1 MSSNSTTSQA
11 FQAFY
16 LQHATAE
23 LAEDLD
29 QLRTSADFVL
39 PGQEGANASNAGS
52 KNGITDTDNS
62 LQVLIGALR
71 QGTAMFSAEDQ
82 ARVVGSSTATVAAN
96 GNNNN
101 NQGSDA
107 GRESG

>member
-1 MSSNSTTSQA
+1 MSSNSTSQA

-39 PGQEGANASNAGS
+39 PGQVGANANAGS
-52 KNGITDTDNS
+52 KNGVTDTDNS

-82 ARVVGSSTATVAAN
+82 ARVVGGSAPAAN
-96 GNNNN
+96 GNKD
-101 NQGSDA
+101 GDA
-107 GRESG
+107 SSESG

>member
-1 MSSNSTTSQA
+1 MSSNATSQA

-39 PGQEGANASNAGS
+39 PGQEGASA
-52 KNGITDTDNS
+52 KNGVTDTDNS

-82 ARVVGSSTATVAAN
+82 ARVVGGSAAATN
-96 GNNNN
+96 SNKD
-101 NQGSDA
+101 GSDA
-107 GRESG
+107 SSESG

>member
-1 MSSNSTTSQA
+1 MSSDSTNQA

-39 PGQEGANASNAGS
+39 PGQENGGAGDAGVS
-52 KNGITDTDNS
+52 GGKAGGKSGVTDSDNS
-62 LQVLIGALR
+62 LQLLIGALR

-82 ARVVGSSTATVAAN
+82 ARVVGGKAS
-96 GNNNN
+96 
-101 NQGSDA
+101 
-107 GRESG
+107 ESG

>member
-1 MSSNSTTSQA
+1 MSSDSSATNQA

-39 PGQEGANASNAGS
+39 PGQEGASSTGAGGDAGDKMGS
-52 KNGITDTDNS
+52 GKSGVTDTDNS
-62 LQVLIGALR
+62 LQLLIGALR

-82 ARVVGSSTATVAAN
+82 ARVVG
-96 GNNNN
+96 GNN
-101 NQGSDA
+101 SKKAD
-107 GRESG
+107 ESG

>member
-1 MSSNSTTSQA
+1 MSSDSTNQA

-16 LQHATAE
+16 LQHTTAE

-39 PGQEGANASNAGS
+39 PGQESVAADDASAAGVKAGAKSGV
-52 KNGITDTDNS
+52 TDTDNS
-62 LQVLIGALR
+62 LQLLIGALR

-82 ARVVGSSTATVAAN
+82 ARVVVGKAGESS
-96 GNNNN
+96 
-101 NQGSDA
+101 
-107 GRESG
+107 

>member
-1 MSSNSTTSQA
+1 MSSNSTNQA

-16 LQHATAE
+16 LQHVTAE

-39 PGQEGANASNAGS
+39 PGQEGGGAGDAGVAGGKTGGKS
-52 KNGITDTDNS
+52 GVTDTDNS
-62 LQVLIGALR
+62 LQLLIGALR

-82 ARVVGSSTATVAAN
+82 TRVVGSKTN
-96 GNNNN
+96 
-101 NQGSDA
+101 
-107 GRESG
+107 ESG

>member
-1 MSSNSTTSQA
+1 MSSNSTSQA

-39 PGQEGANASNAGS
+39 PGQDSGAGGADGATGKTGG
-52 KNGITDTDNS
+52 KNGVTDTDNS
-62 LQVLIGALR
+62 LQLLIGALR
-71 QGTAMFSAEDQ
+71 QGMAMFSAEDQ
-82 ARVVGSSTATVAAN
+82 ARVVGGAAAASKDKN
-96 GNNNN
+96 
-101 NQGSDA
+101 
-107 GRESG
+107 ESG